1 MGLQNKTERISQ
13 PFALS
18 VPRRVALP
26 LRSKVKEELN
36 RMEEM
41 GVIACVEEPTEWCA
55 GMVPLVKP
63 TGKLCICVDMTHLN
77 DSVERE
83 RLILP
88 AVDKTLARL
97 EGATVFTKLD
107 ATSGFWQVPLQK
119 DSQLITTF
127 ITPEG
132 RYYFKRLPFGITSA
146 PGQNTLKR
154 ESLSSL
160 MALMESSAT
169 LMTYS

>member
-1 MGLQNKTERISQ
+1 
-13 PFALS
+13 
-18 VPRRVALP
+18 
-26 LRSKVKEELN
+26 
-36 RMEEM
+36 MEEM

-77 DSVERE
+77 DSVKSE
-83 RLILP
+83 RLILW
-88 AVDKTLARL
+88 AVDETLVRL
-97 EGATVFTKLD
+97 KGATVFTKLD
-107 ATSGFWQVPLQK
+107 ATSGFWQVPLHK
-119 DSQLITTF
+119 DSQLLSTF

-132 RYYFKRLPFGITSA
+132 RYYFKMLPFGITSA
-146 PGQNTLKR
+146 PELKR

-169 LMTYS
+169 LMTYSRQEKTVLNMTTGCTRC

>member
-1 MGLQNKTERISQ
+1 MDET
-13 PFALS
+13 
-18 VPRRVALP
+18 
-26 LRSKVKEELN
+26 
-36 RMEEM
+36 
-41 GVIACVEEPTEWCA
+41 
-55 GMVPLVKP
+55 LV
-63 TGKLCICVDMTHLN
+63 
-77 DSVERE
+77 
-83 RLILP
+83 RL
-88 AVDKTLARL
+88 K
-97 EGATVFTKLD
+97 GATVFTKLD
-107 ATSGFWQVPLQK
+107 ATSGFWQVPLHK
-119 DSQLITTF
+119 DSQLLTTF

>member
-1 MGLQNKTERISQ
+1 
-13 PFALS
+13 
-18 VPRRVALP
+18 
-26 LRSKVKEELN
+26 
-36 RMEEM
+36 
-41 GVIACVEEPTEWCA
+41 
-55 GMVPLVKP
+55 
-63 TGKLCICVDMTHLN
+63 MTHLN

-107 ATSGFWQVPLQK
+107 ATSGFWQVPLHK
-119 DSQLITTF
+119 DSQLLTTF

-132 RYYFKRLPFGITSA
+132 RCYFKRLPFGITSA

-160 MALMESSAT
+160 MALMESSVT
-169 LMTYS
+169 LMKYS